1 MIIYDLKTM
10 QRCEISENTV
20 VALGTFDGCHL
31 GHLSVLNAAL
41 NEAKK
46 RRIKCAVYT
55 FENIPR
61 SSIERKDVP
70 CIFTLDEKIKFIR
83 KIGIDYIAID
93 NLENVRNMSGEEFFE
108 NVLKK
113 SLHAACASCG
123 FNYRFGKGAKWDS
136 RDLCAFFEKA
146 GGSVR
151 ISEEVIAFGK
161 PLCSTL
167 IREMI
172 EKGEVEKILEFSP
185 PYSIYAKVMHGKMLG
200 RAIGI
205 PTVNQKIPEGKVIPA
220 RGVYITE
227 CEIGEDVYPAVTN
240 VGVRPTT
247 DGKDA
252 PENVETHIIGYEG
265 NLYSSFVRV
274 NFYRFLRSEKK
285 FSSVEELKNQILLD
299 EKSAKEYFG
308 ASGR

>member
-83 KIGIDYIAID
+83 KTGIDYIAID
-93 NLENVRNMSGEEFFE
+93 KLENVRNMSGEEFFE
-108 NVLKK
+108 TILKK
-113 SLHAACASCG
+113 SLHASCASCG
-123 FNYRFGKGAKWDS
+123 FNYRFGKNAMWNS
-136 RDLCAFFEKA
+136 RDLASFFEKV

-151 ISEEVIAFGK
+151 ISEEITAFGK
-161 PLCSTL
+161 PLCSTV
-167 IREMI
+167 IRELI
-172 EKGEVEKILEFSP
+172 ENGEVEKILDFSP
-185 PYSIYAKVMHGKMLG
+185 PYSIYSEVLHGKMLG
-200 RAIGI
+200 RMIGI
-205 PTVNQKIPEGKVIPA
+205 PTVNQKIPAGKVIPK

-227 CEIGEDVYPAVTN
+227 CEIGEDVYPSVTN
-240 VGVRPTT
+240 VGMRPTT
-247 DGKDA
+247 DGENA

-274 NFYRFLRSEKK
+274 NFYRFLRSEKR
-285 FSSVEELKNQILLD
+285 FSSVEDLKNQILLD

-308 ASGR
+308 MSVK